1 MKGKAMFGTVAR
13 LKIQPGKEQ
22 AFIEQ
27 GERWSSERSG
37 VTGQVASYLF
47 KLEGKPDEFMMVAI
61 FQDRESYQK
70 NASDPETDR
79 FYQGMRKL
87 LRADPEWND
96 GEVTELPVL
105 TGI

>member
-1 MKGKAMFGTVAR
+1 MFGTVAR
-13 LKIQPGKEQ
+13 LKLLPGKEEE
-22 AFIEQ
+22 FIKH
-27 GERWSSERSG
+27 GERWSSERGRVS
-37 VTGQVASYLF
+37 GQVTSYLVN
-47 KLEGKPDEFMMVAI
+47 LDGKPDEYLLVAI
-61 FQDRESYQK
+61 FKDRESYMQ

-87 LRADPEWND
+87 LQDDPEWND

>member
-1 MKGKAMFGTVAR
+1 MFGTVAR

-22 AFIEQ
+22 TFREH
-27 GERWSSERSG
+27 GERWSRERSG
-37 VTGQVASYLF
+37 STGQVASYLF
-47 KLEGKPDEFMMVAI
+47 NLEGKSDEYLLVAI
-61 FQDRESYQK
+61 FRDKESYAR
-70 NASDPETDR
+70 NAQDPETDR

-87 LRADPEWND
+87 LQSDPEWND